1 MKSFFAGAKGEVVV
15 DMSCGSGLMTRR
27 LATCDY
33 GRLLALDYSESM
45 LAETRRRLEG
55 KPGQGA
61 GEKDDGD
68 RLVAPELLRA
78 DVAAL
83 PLRSGA
89 IAAVHAGAAM
99 HCWPELERGLTE
111 IRRVLQ
117 PGGRFYATTFFQVT
131 IQPSRY
137 LVITPLLRDHL
148 LPGDLSLGSGLG
160 SGVFQVTDTLA

>member
-33 GRLLALDYSESM
+33 SRLLALDYSESM
-45 LAETRRRLEG
+45 LAETRRRLKG

-137 LVITPLLRDHL
+137 LATTPLLRDHL
-148 LPGDLSLGSGLG
+148 LPGDPSLGSG
-160 SGVFQVTDTLA
+160 